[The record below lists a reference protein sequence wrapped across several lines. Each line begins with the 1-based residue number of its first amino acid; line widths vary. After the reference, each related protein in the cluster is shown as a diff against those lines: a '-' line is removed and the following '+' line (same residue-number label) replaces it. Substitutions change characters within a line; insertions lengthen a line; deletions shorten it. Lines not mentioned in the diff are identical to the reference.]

1 LHRRR
6 GFNNTQ
12 DSCNVVTIAADA
24 SLRLARYRRRAHL
37 TELVNTRG
45 DHGITSWSDFY
56 AALVERP
63 FLAQLDDY
71 PDSLLIAGCDWAAT
85 TAITRLFKRLPCFVD
100 SSWGHDDEL
109 DGALLLA
116 GQREPHASGRHCF
129 QTTYV
134 RERYREYFA
143 HEHYKLIW
151 IIREPRAAV
160 CSLLASRER
169 TLPQRTSLGLTA
181 RSAAGQCTSRLE
193 KACAAYVASIRQT
206 IELKERLG
214 NRVAI
219 VDYDELA
226 ADRNRLLPPLCRFAA
241 VGCDAHILRH
251 LHGKSVRKGSLASF
265 EAAIVDG
272 LAQPAYRRARAA
284 ATLSVPHG

>member
-1 LHRRR
+1 LHRHR

-24 SLRLARYRRRAHL
+24 SLRLARYRRRAHI
-37 TELVNTRG
+37 TELVNARG
-45 DHGITSWSDFY
+45 EHGITSWSDFY
-56 AALVERP
+56 SALSDQP
-63 FLAQLDDY
+63 FLSNLDDY
-71 PDSLLIAGCDWAAT
+71 PDALLIAGCDWSAT

-116 GQREPHASGRHCF
+116 GRREAHAAGRHCF

-134 RERYREYFA
+134 REHYREYFS
-143 HEHYKLIW
+143 HDHYKLIW

-160 CSLLASRER
+160 CSMLASRER
-169 TLPQRTSLGLTA
+169 ALPQRTVLGLAA
-181 RSAAGQCTSRLE
+181 RSAAGHCASRLE

-214 NRVAI
+214 NRVVV

-226 ADRNRLLPPLCRFAA
+226 ADRNRLLPPLCRFAS
-241 VGCDAHILRH
+241 VGCDARVLRH

-265 EAAIVDG
+265 EAAIVDE
-272 LAQPAYRRARAA
+272 LALPPYRRARAA
-284 ATLSVPHG
+284 ATLSLAHG